1 MPPENLHVFKIL
13 IAGDSGVGKTT
24 AVTRYVDGIFLK
36 DTQFT
41 IGVDFS
47 LKNIELVLD
56 SVSKKNLQV
65 VLQIWDVAGESRFR
79 NIIPYYFSGT
89 QGIVLTFDCTNPST
103 LGSLNE
109 WLDIIHKYYHA
120 KLPIILISTKH
131 DLKSNINI
139 DELKEFQKLHD
150 IEDYYPTSSLNGD
163 NINIAFNRLAE
174 LIAESM
180 RLM

>member
-13 IAGDSGVGKTT
+13 IAGNSGVGKTT

-47 LKNIELVLD
+47 LKNIELSLD

-89 QGIVLTFDCTNPST
+89 QGIILAFDCTDPST
-103 LGSLNE
+103 LSSLYD
-109 WLDIIHKYYHA
+109 WLDIIHKYYPS
-120 KLPIILISTKH
+120 KLPSVLMSTKN
-131 DLKSNINI
+131 DLKSNIDI
-139 DELKEFQKLHD
+139 DELRKFQALHN
-150 IEDYYPTSSLNGD
+150 IHNYYSTSSLNGE
-163 NINIAFNRLAE
+163 NINTAFNRLAE
-174 LIAESM
+174 LIAEFLH
-180 RLM
+180 LM